1 MMDATALELNF
12 RKSLTKYLIDSLPE
26 VNFMFDWSAADPDVR
41 SKTMT
46 QWIVVDLK
54 KFERGHLSEAW
65 VDFFVSTRQD
75 MDSWDNSQLA
85 DTLVAIFF
93 DDTKTD
99 GLARIPLYDGGVTP
113 WVQVGAILA
122 QELFEFPPRYVIED
136 ETKVKIVSA
145 RFRWAS
151 KI

>member
-1 MMDATALELNF
+1 MDATALELNF
-12 RKSLTKYLIDSLPE
+12 RKSLTKYLVDSLPT
-26 VNFMFDWSAADPDVR
+26 VNFMFDWSAADPNIR

-46 QWIVVDLK
+46 AWIVVDLK

-65 VDFFVSTRQD
+65 VDFYISTRQD
-75 MDSWDNSQLA
+75 MDSWANSQLS
-85 DTLVAIFF
+85 DTLVSIFF
-93 DDTKTD
+93 DETKTD
-99 GLARIPLYDGGVTP
+99 GLARIPFYDGSSNP
-113 WVQVGAILA
+113 WVVIGAILA

-145 RFRWAS
+145 RLRWAS